1 MKNIWAYVIC
11 IIIIVSGYLYSNTL
25 KQEKLDSYSET
36 MARGEVLEMKEISDS
51 NQNLNQ
57 ILSSQIW
64 EVEVRVKSGP
74 FANSIVST
82 IHVYGDNVAYDFI
95 FEPGD
100 EVILSLEVDENTL
113 SNAYISDLSRDKYLK
128 YLCVIFF
135 ALIIFIGGRQ
145 GISTILSLLITGLA
159 VVSILLPAIL
169 IGKDPI
175 MLTIIVC
182 TGIIIITH
190 MLITGF
196 TSKSLAAIS
205 GTLIGIVVSGLI
217 AKYVI
222 SLSHINGLGSEESRM
237 LFFSYGDGKLDITG
251 ILFAGIVLGSL
262 GAVMDVAM
270 SIASSIQEIH
280 QANPALS
287 GFQLAKKGL
296 NVGRDI
302 IGTMANTLILANA
315 GMALPLMLLILA
327 NDIPYLKIINMG
339 LIATEIIRA
348 LSGSIGLFLAV
359 PFTAFVSAFL
369 YTRKGNNTGNR
380 SPLKNSSNASRIYE
394 KSKENI
400 ESDVVS

>member
-82 IHVYGDNVAYDFI
+82 IHVYGDNAAYDFI

-100 EVILSLEVDENTL
+100 EVILSLEVDENIL

-205 GTLIGIVVSGLI
+205 GTFIGIVVSGLI